1 MKRYNVQNY
10 VRFKLDVEESLK
22 LASEGKYSERDTIII
37 ENLSLV
43 ESVARKFSTSD
54 QASGVL
60 SINDMLQAGA
70 EGLILAVDRI
80 DWNVVDESEEP
91 DKTLKSF
98 LSKRIRGAIRREIDT
113 NRGDMRIPEYKLNE
127 IRKSDG
133 GDKKIV
139 QMFFNSIF
147 SSIDIE
153 YENEEDNSLMQIE
166 DKSEKYNIDIIN
178 KYLLG
183 LMKTNLSEREYAKPI
198 MFSGTGSDKMTAKEI
213 AAKLN
218 IEGSANYVRVS
229 QIKRDAI
236 DTLIQTVDKSQ
247 VLDFL

>member
-10 VRFKLDVEESLK
+10 VRWKLDLEDSLN
-22 LASEGKYSERDTIII
+22 LASKGKYSERDNIII
-37 ENLSLV
+37 ENLELV
-43 ESVARKFSTSD
+43 ESVARSFSTSD

-60 SINDMLQAGA
+60 SINDLLQSGA
-70 EGLILAVDRI
+70 EGLIYAVDRI
-80 DWNVVDESEEP
+80 DWSVVNESEHPE
-91 DKTLKSF
+91 KTLKSF
-98 LSKRIRGAIRREIDT
+98 LSKRIRGSIRREIDI
-113 NRGDMRIPEYKLNE
+113 NRGNMRIPEYKLNE

-133 GDKKIV
+133 GDKMIV

-153 YENEEDNSLMQIE
+153 YENDEDNSVMQIE

-183 LMKTNLSEREYAKPI
+183 LMKTNLLEREYDVLR
-198 MFSGTGSDKMTAKEI
+198 MSYGLDCDKMTAKQI
-213 AAKLN
+213 AAELN
-218 IEGSANYVRVS
+218 IEGTANYVRVS

-236 DTLIQTVDKSQ
+236 DKLVQNVDKSQ